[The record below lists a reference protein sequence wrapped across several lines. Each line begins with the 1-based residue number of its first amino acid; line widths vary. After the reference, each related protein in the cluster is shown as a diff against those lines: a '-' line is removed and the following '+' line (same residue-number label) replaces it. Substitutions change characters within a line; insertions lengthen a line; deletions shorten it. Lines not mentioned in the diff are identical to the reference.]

1 MPIQAQP
8 CQLIQKKMS
17 GSSSTAQLTAKDYD
31 RLSGEYATR
40 AMDAYRDCMEF
51 IDDIRDSRAEL
62 INYKAKAR
70 AAKNLLFLA
79 KDIPKAQRLKTG
91 RDLLEL
97 LKKIRIYRISL
108 FWLRKD
114 RNFTRKQSVTFDL
127 EAKRLDAMYRAQ
139 LLAEAEAG
147 KAEAGKA

>member
-1 MPIQAQP
+1 
-8 CQLIQKKMS
+8 MS
-17 GSSSTAQLTAKDYD
+17 EPSTTGLLTAKDYD

-62 INYKAKAR
+62 INYKSKAR

-79 KDIPKAQRLKTG
+79 KDIPRAQRLKTG
-91 RDLLEL
+91 KDLLEL
-97 LKKIRIYRISL
+97 LRKIRIYRISL

-114 RNFTRKQSVTFDL
+114 RDFTRKQSRTFDL
-127 EAKRLDAMYRAQ
+127 EARRLDAMYKAR

-147 KAEAGKA
+147 KA